1 MLLSSVRIPIRWEPS
16 HFVNSAFQFYIVI
29 HGTIRGGNTLM
40 RVTGQTTT
48 IFFATADSPGKG
60 LCSELAGNGGAGVIL
75 RSVQIKA
82 ITVKVLPSPISSA
95 RIAPRPLKSLRP
107 MTHSYKNRTPSF

>member
-1 MLLSSVRIPIRWEPS
+1 MLLSSVRIPIRWDPS

-29 HGTIRGGNTLM
+29 HATFGGGNTLM

-60 LCSELAGNGGAGVIL
+60 LCSELTGNGEVGV
-75 RSVQIKA
+75 
-82 ITVKVLPSPISSA
+82 
-95 RIAPRPLKSLRP
+95 
-107 MTHSYKNRTPSF
+107 Y